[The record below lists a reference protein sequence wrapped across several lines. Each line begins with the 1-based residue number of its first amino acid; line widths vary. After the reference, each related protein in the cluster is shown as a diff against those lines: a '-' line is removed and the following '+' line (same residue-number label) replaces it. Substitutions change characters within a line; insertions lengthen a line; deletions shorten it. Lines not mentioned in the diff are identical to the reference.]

1 MPDDLPDG
9 LPPMRDVQHAIDL
22 VPGASLPNLA
32 SYRMSPAEN
41 AELNKQVQGWLDKG
55 FIRESLRVND
65 SGFNQA
71 TSLWLPWYERSLAS
85 GLITFAADSLWSSC
99 ENHLSAGPV
108 RLLLNYFNCNF
119 SCSGHQDR
127 ERHMAPQ

>member
-22 VPGASLPNLA
+22 VPGASLPELA
-32 SYRMSPAEN
+32 PYRMSPAEN

-55 FIRESLRVND
+55 FIRESLRVNENPQD
-65 SGFNQA
+65 SIDA
-71 TSLWLPWYERSLAS
+71 TAFPLATLEIYERSLAS

-108 RLLLNYFNCNF
+108 RGFI
-119 SCSGHQDR
+119 H
-127 ERHMAPQ
+127 